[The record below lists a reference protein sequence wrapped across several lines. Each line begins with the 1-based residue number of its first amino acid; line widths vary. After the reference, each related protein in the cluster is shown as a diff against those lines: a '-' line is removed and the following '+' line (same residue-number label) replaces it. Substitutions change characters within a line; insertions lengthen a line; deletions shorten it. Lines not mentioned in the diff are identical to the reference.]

1 VGIDDGK
8 AMTRAVH
15 LAGKGRGST
24 HPNPMVGAV
33 LVKEGR
39 IIGEGWHS
47 SPGKLHA
54 EILAIE
60 NAGYEAAGSTM
71 YVNLEPCCHF
81 GRTPPCTD
89 AITGAGVKRVVV
101 ACLDTN
107 PKVSGKGIEA
117 LRSKGVEVVT
127 GVGESRALELNRA
140 YFYFAAAGRPYV
152 TLKLASSLDGRI
164 ATSSGH
170 SRWITGEV
178 SRRAVH
184 HLRAQVDGV
193 LVGAGT
199 VLADDPHLTARD
211 VGAKVQPVRIV
222 LDPALKTP
230 LEAKLVRAAEDRKT
244 LLIVDKSVADSV
256 TEPFRE
262 HGVRFIEL
270 PLRDGLFSWQDVYG
284 ALLKNGVIHLLV
296 EGGSRTAAWFVG
308 EGAVRRLEIFFAP
321 SLLGGDAVPSIGDLM
336 LNNLKNAPGFR
347 PVRWRRSGGDLR
359 LVADKV

>member
-1 VGIDDGK
+1 MGVDDGK

-15 LAGKGRGST
+15 LAGKGRGTT

-33 LVKEGR
+33 LVKEDR

-47 SPGKLHA
+47 SPGKPHA

-60 NAGYEAAGSTM
+60 DAGYKAADSTM
-71 YVNLEPCCHF
+71 YVNLEPCCYF

-127 GVGESRALELNRA
+127 GVGEARALELNRA
-140 YFYFAAAGRPYV
+140 YLYFAATGRPYV

-164 ATSSGH
+164 AISSGH

-184 HLRAQVDGV
+184 HLRAQVDGI

-199 VLADDPHLTARD
+199 VLADDPLLTARD

-230 LEAKLVRAAEDRKT
+230 VGAKLVREAEDRKT
-244 LLIVDKSVADSV
+244 LLIVGKSVADSV

-262 HGVRFIEL
+262 HGVRFIKL
-270 PLRDGLFSWQDVYG
+270 PLRDGFFSWQDIFG
-284 ALLKNGVIHLLV
+284 ALLENGVIHLLV

-336 LNNLKNAPGFR
+336 LDNLKDAPGFR
-347 PVRWRRSGGDLR
+347 LVRWRKSGGDLR
-359 LVADKV
+359 LVADRV